1 MRALQQ
7 RGGLQDIAA
16 WVQFARVKLAAAWLL
31 VPYLAWVSL
40 AVALNLSIWKQNP

>member
-16 WVQFARVKLAAAWLL
+16 WVQFARVKLVCERGGGL
-31 VPYLAWVSL
+31 P
-40 AVALNLSIWKQNP
+40 WKPPGVRTGA